1 MKRTFLC
8 ITILLSASVPAA
20 LGQRDRLANAGKAGL
35 NVRSLDDVLR
45 LPEEHIDLATAA
57 LIASEYWSD
66 MVAGRR
72 YLEQLDTM
80 ALEIQARLRQQRLV
94 ANSRAIPV
102 INHYLFEELGFKVRI
117 GG

>member
-102 INHYLFEELGFKVRI
+102 ISPSRGPGPRPTRR
-117 GG
+117 